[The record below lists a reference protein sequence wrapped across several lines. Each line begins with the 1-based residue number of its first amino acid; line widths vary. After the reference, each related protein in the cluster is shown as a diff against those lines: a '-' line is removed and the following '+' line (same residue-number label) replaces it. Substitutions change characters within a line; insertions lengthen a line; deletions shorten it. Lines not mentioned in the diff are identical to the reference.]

1 MDIIENEMVYSDRFY
16 NLRLP
21 EIKRVIGADGIERE
35 VDAQC
40 IRDDNCHIRK
50 MVADH
55 KYTPIDLNDMVTVL
69 QTGNSAIVVEVEC
82 GGLDRVERALTL
94 LVDRLELASCPLDQ
108 LKGLLLHFQ
117 FTAEDY
123 RPTLEEEITIEDTLF
138 QHVAKD
144 CALLM
149 GFTDDGIG
157 KEDTLMATAIAILQ
171 S

>member
-1 MDIIENEMVYSDRFY
+1 MEINEMVYSNRFY

-21 EIKRVIGADGIERE
+21 EIKKVIGADGTERE
-35 VDAQC
+35 VNEQC
-40 IRDDNCHIRK
+40 VRDVNCHIRM
-50 MVADH
+50 MVTDY
-55 KYTPIDLNDMVTVL
+55 KYTPIDLNDMITVL
-69 QTGNSAIVVEVEC
+69 QTGNSTIVVEVES

-108 LKGLLLHFQ
+108 LKGLILHFQ
-117 FTAEDY
+117 FMTEDY

-144 CALLM
+144 ISLLM
-149 GFTDDGIG
+149 GFTDDGTG
-157 KEDTLMATAIAILQ
+157 KEETLTVTAIAILQ

>member
-1 MDIIENEMVYSDRFY
+1 MGLSRF
-16 NLRLP
+16 
-21 EIKRVIGADGIERE
+21 
-35 VDAQC
+35 
-40 IRDDNCHIRK
+40 
-50 MVADH
+50 
-55 KYTPIDLNDMVTVL
+55 TV
-69 QTGNSAIVVEVEC
+69 
-82 GGLDRVERALTL
+82 
-94 LVDRLELASCPLDQ
+94 
-108 LKGLLLHFQ
+108 LLHFQ

-157 KEDTLMATAIAILQ
+157 KEDTLMVTAIAILQ

>member
-1 MDIIENEMVYSDRFY
+1 MEINEIDYSDRFY

-21 EIKRVIGADGIERE
+21 EIKKVIGADGIEKE
-35 VDAQC
+35 VNEQC
-40 IRDDNCHIRK
+40 IRDVNCHIRM
-50 MVADH
+50 MVTDY

-69 QTGNSAIVVEVEC
+69 QSGNSTVVVEVEC
-82 GGLDRVERALTL
+82 GGLDRVERTLTL
-94 LVDRLELASCPLDQ
+94 LVDRLELTSCPLDQ

-157 KEDTLMATAIAILQ
+157 KEDTLMGMAIAILQ